1 MLRSTPSTI
10 ESRPQTGVDAVPA
23 RVSGALIALLAVCC
37 ALSVANVYYAQP
49 LLDMLADDFGIAR
62 ATIGGV
68 IGATQLG
75 CAAAL
80 LLVVPLGDL
89 FDRRRLIA
97 VQLVLLTA
105 ALLLVAA
112 AHSRT
117 QLLLGMAALGVLGT
131 AMTQGLLAC
140 AASMAAPHE
149 QGRVVGGAQGGVVM
163 GLLLGRVLSGT
174 IAELF
179 SWRAVYLLSAG
190 ASVAMLLALWP
201 ALAGRRRPLVRL
213 SYLQLLRSLFT
224 LVLHER
230 VLQVRGMLALLLFA
244 AFGIF
249 WSALVLPLSAP
260 PHALSHTAI
269 GAFGLVGAAGALAA
283 ARAGR
288 LADRGLGQTTTG
300 FALALLLLAW
310 WPLSHGMQAWWA
322 LIVGIVLLDMGG
334 QAVHVV
340 NQNMALAID
349 PAASSRLVA
358 GYMLFYAAGSGA
370 GALAATTVY
379 ALAGW
384 SGVCLLGATVSL
396 AALLLWA
403 ATLRWIPTVVMPR
416 AHHRRCANA

>member
-1 MLRSTPSTI
+1 MLRTAPSTD
-10 ESRPQTGVDAVPA
+10 ESLSQTEMAVVPA

-62 ATIGGV
+62 AAIGGV
-68 IGATQLG
+68 ISATQLG

-105 ALLLVAA
+105 ALLLMAA

-117 QLLLGMAALGVLGT
+117 QLLLGMAALGVLGK

-149 QGRVVGGAQGGVVM
+149 RGRVVGGAQGGVVM
-163 GLLLGRVLSGT
+163 GLLLGRALSGT

-179 SWRAVYLLSAG
+179 SWRAVYLFSAG

-201 ALAGRRRPLVRL
+201 ALAGQRRPRARL
-213 SYLQLLRSLFT
+213 SYLKLLRSLFT

-269 GAFGLVGAAGALAA
+269 GAFGLVGAVGAVGALAA
-283 ARAGR
+283 AHAGR
-288 LADRGLGQTTTG
+288 LADCGLGQATTG
-300 FALALLLLAW
+300 IALALLLLAW
-310 WPLSHGMQAWWA
+310 WPLSHGMHAWWA

-379 ALAGW
+379 ALVGW

-396 AALLLWA
+396 VALLLWA
-403 ATLRWIPTVVMPR
+403 VTLRWMPTVVR
-416 AHHRRCANA
+416 AGRAPS